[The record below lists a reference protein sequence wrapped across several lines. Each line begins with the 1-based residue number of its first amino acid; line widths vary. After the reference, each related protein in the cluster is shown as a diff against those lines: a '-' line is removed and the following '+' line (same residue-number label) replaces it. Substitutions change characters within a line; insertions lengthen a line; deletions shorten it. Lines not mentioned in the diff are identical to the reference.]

1 MEEMVRVRSAKEY
14 FNEYGLNGIGKGAD
28 KWMIRRQLIDAFQKE
43 MFGLITI
50 RMRKDIPEGVPAI
63 GNPRAIEII
72 RNVTADT
79 QKKWVKLCNM
89 FAQYKETRDLL
100 SIDDLNGEYIKD
112 DDNTDGDQVT
122 DEDEVRARNTD
133 NNEGTTN

>member
-14 FNEYGLNGIGKGAD
+14 FNEYALNGIGKGAD

-50 RMRKDIPEGVPAI
+50 RIRKDIPEGVPAI
-63 GNPRAIEII
+63 GII
-72 RNVTADT
+72 RNVTSDT

-89 FAQYKETRDLL
+89 FAQYKETSGLL
-100 SIDDLNGEYIKD
+100 SIDDLKNNDTD
-112 DDNTDGDQVT
+112 DTD
-122 DEDEVRARNTD
+122 DETRAENM
-133 NNEGTTN
+133 E